1 MNDAG
6 LSNSPSARRLDATD
20 EQLSAELTQWT
31 GEAPAL
37 HPVGELLDRHW
48 EAAFAYARLCTDGER
63 AAGMLT
69 TAAFTRLF
77 GATQHQDG
85 PTAAWRP
92 HLLAT
97 VRRLAAEWDADG
109 RRDLLHPALRVQ
121 DDEGTPV
128 AARLLPPANRRM
140 IARAFQR
147 LPQSARCLLWHTEAE
162 AEPLAIP
169 AGLLG
174 LDEEGAHVELRR
186 SRERLREEVLQVH
199 REQATDDECHRY
211 HRLLDVTCRRR
222 GIDVDPDLRGHTE
235 QCRHC
240 AHTADQLLQFEGLL
254 GVALAEGI
262 LGWAAGAYLE
272 GRATADGRERTAA
285 PERDRRPAAVG
296 EAFDGEPAAP
306 RTPAD
311 APAQTVA
318 SAARNRAEAPRPP
331 AGTGS
336 GAEIALRPASRRS
349 DRKAARRAARRRN
362 LTAAVLTVSGMV
374 VLPLVVWAALGSDGG
389 TGTTAG
395 EGAKTPSAGTDT
407 ATDSPSWI
415 ADEETQGT
423 LRGRLHNVASGLCIG
438 VAGGKAAK
446 GAEIELATCSSD
458 AGQQWTYETDGL
470 LRSAADPNLCLD
482 SHLGYSVRLGECADS
497 SAATAKNVRYDFT
510 LQGTLVP
517 RSDQNLA
524 LAPAATDGS
533 GALVLKTRANGTSQR
548 WVIDTSQ
555 PDPQMEFV
563 NWGADDTGSA
573 DPTPTPTP
581 KSATPKSDPAPSA
594 TPTTPRTTSSSG
606 TSSSSSTSCSYFS
619 WYYCT
624 WGGKDGGSGYGYGGS
639 GYGYGG
645 SGYGSSGSG
654 YGGYGSGY
662 GSGNGSYSG
671 GGGH

>member
-20 EQLSAELTQWT
+20 EQLSAELTQSA
-31 GEAPAL
+31 GESPAL

-97 VRRLAAEWDADG
+97 VRRLAGEWDADG
-109 RRDLLHPALRVQ
+109 RRDLLHPALRHQ
-121 DDEGTPV
+121 DAEGTP
-128 AARLLPPANRRM
+128 AAALLLPPANRRM
-140 IARAFQR
+140 IARAFHR
-147 LPQSARCLLWHTEAE
+147 LPQSARCLLWHCEAE

-169 AGLLG
+169 AQLLG

-211 HRLLDVTCRRR
+211 HRLLDVTCRR
-222 GIDVDPDLRGHTE
+222 GGLDVDPDLRGHTE

-272 GRATADGRERTAA
+272 GRTADGRERTAA
-285 PERDRRPAAVG
+285 PARERHPGAVG

-306 RTPAD
+306 RRPD
-311 APAQTVA
+311 AA
-318 SAARNRAEAPRPP
+318 SGARGGAEASRPA
-331 AGTGS
+331 AGPGS
-336 GAEIALRPASRRS
+336 GTEVALRPASRRS
-349 DRKAARRAARRRN
+349 DRKAARRIRRRN

-374 VLPLVVWAALGSDGG
+374 VLPLVAWAALGSDGG
-389 TGTTAG
+389 SGATAG
-395 EGAKTPSAGTDT
+395 AGTKTPSAGTDT

-415 ADEETQGT
+415 ADQETQGT

-438 VAGGKAAK
+438 IAGGKAAK
-446 GAEIELATCSSD
+446 GADTELAACSSD

-497 SAATAKNVRYDFT
+497 SAGTAKSVRYDFT

-533 GALVLKTRANGTSQR
+533 GALVLKNRANGTAQR

-563 NWGADDTGSA
+563 NWGADETGTAGST
-573 DPTPTPTP
+573 PKPTPTP
-581 KSATPKSDPAPSA
+581 KAATPKSADPAPSA
-594 TPTTPRTTSSSG
+594 TPTTKSSPGTTTSGGSTPG
-606 TSSSSSTSCSYFS
+606 TSCSYSS
-619 WYYCT
+619 WYYCNWSGKEGGPGYGG
-624 WGGKDGGSGYGYGGS
+624 WGNGGSGYGGG
-639 GYGYGG
+639 GYGG
-645 SGYGSSGSG
+645 GGYG
-654 YGGYGSGY
+654 GGYGSGY
-662 GSGNGSYSG
+662 GHG
-671 GGGH
+671 GDGRH

>member
-20 EQLSAELTQWT
+20 EQLSAELTQWP
-31 GEAPAL
+31 GEEPAL

-77 GATQHQDG
+77 GATQHQGG

-97 VRRLAAEWDADG
+97 VRRIAAEWDSDG
-109 RRDLLHPALRVQ
+109 PRDLLHPALRAE

-211 HRLLDVTCRRR
+211 HRLLDVTCRRG
-222 GIDVDPDLRGHTE
+222 GIDVDPDLRAHTE

-272 GRATADGRERTAA
+272 GRATADGRPRTAA
-285 PERDRRPAAVG
+285 PERERHPAAVG
-296 EAFDGEPAAP
+296 EAFDAAPAEP
-306 RTPAD
+306 RTPTASG
-311 APAQTVA
+311 APSGTPGRT
-318 SAARNRAEAPRPP
+318 AAPLPAAVPTAPR
-331 AGTGS
+331 A
-336 GAEIALRPASRRS
+336 GAEVALRPASRRS
-349 DRKAARRAARRRN
+349 DRKAARRARRRN

-389 TGTTAG
+389 TGSAAD
-395 EGAKTPSAGTDT
+395 GAPKTPSAGTDT
-407 ATDSPSWI
+407 ATDTPSWI
-415 ADEETQGT
+415 ADQETQGT

-438 VAGGKAAK
+438 VAGNKAVK
-446 GAEIELATCSSD
+446 GAETELAPCSSD

-470 LRSAADPNLCLD
+470 LRSSADPNLCLD
-482 SHLGYSVRLGECADS
+482 SHLGYSVRLGTCTD
-497 SAATAKNVRYDFT
+497 SAAAAARNVRYDFT

-533 GALVLKTRANGTSQR
+533 GALVLKNRANGTSQR

-563 NWGADDTGSA
+563 NWGADDTASA
-573 DPTPTPTP
+573 TPAPTPTP
-581 KSATPKSDPAPSA
+581 KAAEPKTADPTPSA
-594 TPTTPRTTSSSG
+594 TATPGTRSSSAPSSG
-606 TSSSSSTSCSYFS
+606 TSCSYSS

-624 WGGKDGGSGYGYGGS
+624 WGGSGSGGGS

-645 SGYGSSGSG
+645 SGYGSSGG
-654 YGGYGSGY
+654 YGGYGGY
-662 GSGNGSYSG
+662 GYGNGSSFG
-671 GGGH
+671 GKRP